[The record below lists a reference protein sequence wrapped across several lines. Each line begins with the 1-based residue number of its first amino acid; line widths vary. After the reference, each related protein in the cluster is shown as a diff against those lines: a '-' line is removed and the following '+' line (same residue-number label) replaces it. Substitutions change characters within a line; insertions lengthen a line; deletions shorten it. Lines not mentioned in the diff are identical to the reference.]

1 MRNFKLF
8 FLLIATFTI
17 VSCGGEKKEENE
29 DVRLTEPVE
38 SSSDSEGIEQET
50 MESDSTSATGEV
62 VEITIEGND
71 QMQYNLKEMKVKAG
85 QTVRLTLKH
94 VGQLDEKVMGHN
106 WVLLKQGTVIPEF
119 GNAAASA
126 RDNDFIPQ
134 GTDDV
139 IANTEMIGGGETTT
153 IEFTAPAA
161 GTYDFI
167 CSFPGHF
174 AVMNGKF
181 IVE

>member
-8 FLLIATFTI
+8 FLMVATFTL
-17 VSCGGEKKEENE
+17 VSCGGEKKEENDE
-29 DVRLTEPVE
+29 VRLTDPVE
-38 SSSDSEGIEQET
+38 NASEAEVFEEENGEGERT
-50 MESDSTSATGEV
+50 EANGEV
-62 VEITIEGND
+62 VEITIEAND
-71 QMQYNLKEMKVKAG
+71 QMQFSKNEIKVKAG
-85 QTVRLTLKH
+85 QTVKLTLKH
-94 VGQLDEKVMGHN
+94 VGNLEEKVMGHN
-106 WVLLKQGTVIPEF
+106 WVLLKNGTDVSEF

-126 RDNDFIPQ
+126 RENDYIPQ
-134 GTDDV
+134 GTDKV
-139 IANTEMIGGGETTT
+139 ISHTEMIGGGETTT
-153 IEFTAPAA
+153 IEFQAPAA

>member
-8 FLLIATFTI
+8 FLMIATI
-17 VSCGGEKKEENE
+17 GMVSCGGEKKEENDE
-29 DVRLTEPVE
+29 VRLTEPVE
-38 SSSDSEGIEQET
+38 STEAEVSEAENEEGEKT
-50 MESDSTSATGEV
+50 AANGEV
-62 VEITIEGND
+62 VEITIEAND
-71 QMQYNLKEMKVKAG
+71 QMQFNKKEIKVKAG
-85 QTVRLTLKH
+85 QTVKLTLKH
-94 VGQLDEKVMGHN
+94 VGNLEEKVMGHN
-106 WVLLKQGTVIPEF
+106 WVLLKKGTEVAEF

-126 RDNDFIPQ
+126 RDNDFIPK
-134 GTDDV
+134 GTDKV

-153 IEFTAPAA
+153 IEFQAPAA